1 VLARCC
7 LVLAALLAVGGCGG
21 SSPPAEVTQEY
32 LPGRTVT
39 MVQPAT
45 PGPAPLVVAVPG
57 GGWQSADP
65 AGLVPLAQTLAADGA
80 TVVLVTYR
88 TSADGAYFPRPVRDV
103 ACGVAVAAA
112 MATDAGHPPSEVVVL
127 GHSAGAQLAALVALT
142 PARFASPSC
151 PAPPVAPDRLVGL
164 AGPYDVELAR
174 DAAVNLF
181 GRATQWDAGNPMLL
195 ADRRPGVPV
204 LLVHGTADTV
214 VPTAMSGLFADA
226 LTAGGHDVT
235 REWPDGVDHAE
246 VYQPEVAGP
255 LVAAW
260 LGLAPAPTED
270 P

>member
-1 VLARCC
+1 MLARCC
-7 LVLAALLAVGGCGG
+7 LALAALLGAAGCGG
-21 SSPPAEVTQEY
+21 SSAPPEVTQEY
-32 LPGRTVT
+32 LPGRSAT
-39 MVQPAT
+39 MVQPAST
-45 PGPAPLVVAVPG
+45 GPAPLVVAVPG

-65 AGLVPLAQTLAADGA
+65 AGLAPLAQTLAADGA
-80 TVVLVTYR
+80 TVVRVTYR
-88 TSADGAYFPRPVRDV
+88 TSSDGVYFPGPVRDV
-103 ACGVAVAAA
+103 ACAVAVAAE

-151 PAPPVAPDRLVGL
+151 PAPLVAPDRLVGL
-164 AGPYDVELAR
+164 AGPYDVELAA

-181 GRATQWDAGNPMLL
+181 GRETQWDAGNPMLL

-214 VPTAMSGLFADA
+214 VPVAMSGLFADA
-226 LTAGGHDVT
+226 LTAGDHDVT
-235 REWPDGVDHAE
+235 REWPEGVDHAE

-260 LGLAPAPTED
+260 LRLAPTPTED